1 MYNQKVQEPDKYY
14 IQSRPLG
21 EILEEPTEK
30 PVRDFV
36 FTEYADITIIKLN
49 LKRATLVESKKL
61 RPYLDDLIDK
71 GYGKI
76 IVDLTECNLID
87 STFWGMLIYAQK
99 RIHYLDGSI
108 RLVYNFE
115 KHSTLTIVTGIYKI
129 FKMYKDIP
137 TALDSFTKRKLA
149 STLVDF
155 NSDFE

>member
-1 MYNQKVQEPDKYY
+1 MYNEKVNLTDKYY
-14 IQSRPLG
+14 VQSRPLG
-21 EILEEPTEK
+21 EILEEPSEK

-36 FTEYADITIIKLN
+36 ISEYSDITIIQLN

-61 RPYLDDLIDK
+61 RPYLNDLIDS
-71 GYGKI
+71 GHGKI
-76 IVDLTECNLID
+76 IIDLTECNLID
-87 STFWGMLIYAQK
+87 STFWRMLIYAQK
-99 RIHYLDGSI
+99 KIHYMDGSI

-137 TALDSFTKRKLA
+137 SALDSFTKRKLA

-155 NSDFE
+155 NSNFE